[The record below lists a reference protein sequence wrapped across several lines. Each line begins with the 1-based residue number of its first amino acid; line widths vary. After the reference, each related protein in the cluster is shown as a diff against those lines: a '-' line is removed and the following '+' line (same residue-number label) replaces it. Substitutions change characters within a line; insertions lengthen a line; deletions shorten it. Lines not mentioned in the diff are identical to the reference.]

1 MSIPLLAQRG
11 ELGVIGGGTYYVGD
25 INPGMPFSM
34 TSPAYGILYRYNLNQ
49 RLTIRGTFWHGNL
62 KSSDL
67 TAGNTPN
74 RLWSFDASVN
84 EVSAQLE
91 LNFLP
96 YITGGINSTFAPYLF
111 GGAALLFESV
121 VSNADPPSNLII
133 PSMPFGMGV
142 KISLSKRLCF
152 GGEWGY
158 RKTLTD
164 KIDNMPGVDD
174 KGRQLGDMSNNDWY
188 SFAGITLTY
197 ALRLKDPKKCNDFQN
212 KFGY

>member
-1 MSIPLLAQRG
+1 MLAQRG
-11 ELGVIGGGTYYVGD
+11 EFGVIGGGSYYVGD

-49 RLTIRGTFWHGNL
+49 RLTLRGTFWHGNL
-62 KSSDL
+62 KSNDL
-67 TAGNTPN
+67 TAGNTPE

-84 EVSAQLE
+84 EISTQLE

-96 YITGGINSTFAPYLF
+96 YITGGLNSVFSPYLF
-111 GGAALLFESV
+111 GGAALLFGSG
-121 VSNADPPSNLII
+121 VSNAGGYNILI
-133 PSMPFGMGV
+133 PAMPFGMGI
-142 KISLSKRLCF
+142 KLSLTKRLCF

-164 KIDNMPGVDD
+164 NIDNLPGRDIDD
-174 KGRQLGDMSNNDWY
+174 RQLSDMSNNDWY
-188 SFAGITLTY
+188 SFAGVTLTY
-197 ALRLKDPKKCNDFQN
+197 SLRLNDPKKCSDFQN